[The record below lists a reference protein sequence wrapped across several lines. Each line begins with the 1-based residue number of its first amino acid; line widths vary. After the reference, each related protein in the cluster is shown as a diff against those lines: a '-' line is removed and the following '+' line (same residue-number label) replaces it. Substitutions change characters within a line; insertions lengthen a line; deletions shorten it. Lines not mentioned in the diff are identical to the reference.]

1 MAAAAG
7 VVAAVCSGLA
17 NGSWNLPTK
26 PDAPKSVYAG
36 KVWAWENIWM
46 VRAGRPGTHVTRRAR
61 LPDTRPSRSRR
72 VTPTQPDVRAPSPTV
87 TQVANVMIPVFN
99 TVFVLAVVGPRT
111 LGAVYAAAEP
121 AQMAAIIVPSIFWGF
136 GGVGFG
142 QSIKR
147 LGVALG
153 TSIVMGIIV
162 VIGTAL
168 PAIMD
173 ARRLSTTQAAGAA
186 SGVCLGVAGFVLG
199 ARAGMLRD
207 AASDA
212 AKTSEAKKSAG
223 DNAMT
228 AARATAAAT
237 AAATA
242 FPVDAEAADPDGA
255 SVAVVEPAEPV
266 SAATD
271 ETYDFWGSMVWCLI
285 GGVLSSML
293 QFAFVFGGGLVDVAR
308 AKGVPDAAAT
318 MPIWLLCFL
327 FNAVGHCGYAA
338 RLLVV
343 NGTWR
348 RFREAT
354 RAETF
359 HAACMCALMALAM
372 PFHIH
377 TYGVGATLMGDAGA
391 VFAWPVVMSATVFTA
406 QAWSV
411 VLGEFKGAPVE
422 ATRANRW
429 SLALL
434 VSSVAV
440 VAATGTA

>member
-1 MAAAAG
+1 
-7 VVAAVCSGLA
+7 
-17 NGSWNLPTK
+17 
-26 PDAPKSVYAG
+26 
-36 KVWAWENIWM
+36 
-46 VRAGRPGTHVTRRAR
+46 
-61 LPDTRPSRSRR
+61 
-72 VTPTQPDVRAPSPTV
+72 
-87 TQVANVMIPVFN
+87 MIPVFN

-111 LGAVYAAAEP
+111 LGAIYAAAEP
-121 AQMAAIIVPSIFWGF
+121 AQMAAIIVPSIGWGF

-173 ARRLSTTQAAGAA
+173 ARRLSPTQAAGAA
-186 SGVCLGVAGFVLG
+186 GGVCLGVAGFVLG

-212 AKTSEAKKSAG
+212 SKTSKTIQPVGGDPAAAAKG
-223 DNAMT
+223 
-228 AARATAAAT
+228 TAAAT
-237 AAATA
+237 AAAA
-242 FPVDAEAADPDGA
+242 AIAVDAEMADPVDVP
-255 SVAVVEPAEPV
+255 VAVVEPIDVSVTV
-266 SAATD
+266 SA
-271 ETYDFWGSMVWCLI
+271 ETGEVYDFWGSMVWCLV

-308 AKGVPDAAAT
+308 AKGVPDVSAT

-327 FNAVGHCGYAA
+327 FNGVGHCGYAA

-354 RAETF
+354 RAETV
-359 HAACMCALMALAM
+359 HAAFMCALMALAM

-377 TYGVGATLMGDAGA
+377 TYGVGATLLGDTGA

-422 ATRANRW
+422 AMRANRW

-440 VAATGTA
+440 VAATGVA